1 MSNPLIQLM
10 QNRISSPRLMAPAPS
25 TQVLDN
31 IYQCALRAPD
41 HMMLRPWRYLVIEE
55 AAREELGELFADS
68 AAKLEGEL
76 AARQLE
82 KYRAMPLR
90 APMMLIAISCNVD
103 HPKVPVE
110 EQVLSCGAG
119 VAYMLLALQ
128 AEGFGGIWRTGPLA
142 ENAYLKSALKLE
154 ARESIVGFLYLGTPC
169 GEPKSVPSVDV
180 EAHFETWRP

>member
-25 TQVLDN
+25 AQVLEN

-41 HMMLRPWRYLVIEE
+41 HMMLRPWRYLVVEE
-55 AAREELGELFADS
+55 AVREELGELFAVS
-68 AAKLEGEL
+68 ATMQEGEL
-76 AARQLE
+76 SERQLE

-90 APMMLIAISCNVD
+90 APMMLIAVSCNVD
-103 HPKVPVE
+103 HPKVPFE

-142 ENAYLKSALKLE
+142 ENTYLKSALKLE
-154 ARESIVGFLYLGTPC
+154 EQESIVGFLYLGTPS
-169 GEPKSVPSVDV
+169 GEPKPVPAI
-180 EAHFETWRP
+180 EINTHFKTWRP